1 MLPAASRLRRSGDFS
16 AVLRSGQ
23 RAGGGGLL
31 VVHMLRITETRADRT
46 RFGLVVSKAVG
57 NSVVRHRV
65 SRRLRALLADRNAL
79 FAPGMDVVVRALAPA
94 GNASSAQLGAALDKA
109 VRKLATPR
117 QRSHARQAELSEAR

>member
-1 MLPAASRLRRSGDFS
+1 MLPTAHRLRRSGDFS
-16 AVLRSGQ
+16 AVLRRGQ
-23 RAGGGGLL
+23 RAGGDGLL
-31 VVHMLRITETRADRT
+31 VVHVLRIADRVDRT

-65 SRRLRALLADRNAL
+65 SRRSRALLADRIAL
-79 FAPGMDVVVRALAPA
+79 FEPGMDVVVRALPPA

-117 QRSHARQAELSEAR
+117 PRSHARRTELSEAR